1 MPKEMLAPNQR
12 VTLHSLKSS
21 PSLNGKHGTIIGALL
36 ESGRYPVQCGKER
49 LALWPANLSLLAE
62 PPAAT
67 ILPELKL
74 EPRWSPPASHGWK
87 KAITP
92 KPFDNE
98 LHALL
103 EMLDDGVAIALD
115 QIDDPPLRASLQS
128 ALDALGVPH
137 DGGIYEKPDEWEYS
151 LADKHA
157 ESSSSNA
164 ASTDEDD
171 ELVADAAV
179 LDAAFRGAAFVQQD
193 AASASF
199 SPLPASAWRDDDN
212 NAASSAS
219 NNNNKGKMRFHTELC
234 GGTVRVIDVSTPHG
248 IEAARKYIAK
258 RLPVIMRGS
267 SDDGGASWPLLGP
280 TLKKEL
286 SSASAIGEHLMGK
299 QVTVLH
305 APQQA
310 SQRFTYYFSENA
322 EEEDGDNNDM
332 AAAPPPPPPVN
343 RHLRLVWGKE
353 LVRKLQG
360 EGGRDAADDGNFYMQ
375 LTLASRSGS
384 GAAAIGANGASPL
397 PMEGAFS
404 SSSASDDRLLKELET
419 AVRSK
424 ERMGLLTRELGP
436 WQSSML
442 YVGPVGTLAPCHW
455 DALDNCFT
463 QLAGTK
469 QVLLFAPD
477 QSGLRQFPTKHPF
490 DSRSQV
496 DLEAPTQT
504 ELIEL
509 RGKGALATLNAGDTL
524 FIPHNWWHHIH
535 ASQGSESERLSISL
549 NMWFNPFQEFTA
561 TTIKPWPPIW
571 AHVHAHI
578 ARAVEALVTSR
589 SGKAADAFA
598 EMIGL
603 LDGTRVDGEGN
614 AKEEKRRMMRNYV
627 MHRLVGTYGRSG
639 AAAFCRTFLHPSR
652 WSEVRRVCFIG

>member
-1 MPKEMLAPNQR
+1 
-12 VTLHSLKSS
+12 
-21 PSLNGKHGTIIGALL
+21 
-36 ESGRYPVQCGKER
+36 
-49 LALWPANLSLLAE
+49 
-62 PPAAT
+62 
-67 ILPELKL
+67 
-74 EPRWSPPASHGWK
+74 
-87 KAITP
+87 
-92 KPFDNE
+92 
-98 LHALL
+98 
-103 EMLDDGVAIALD
+103 MLDDGVAIALD

-128 ALDALGVPH
+128 ALDAFGVPH

-164 ASTDEDD
+164 ASTDEDE

-179 LDAAFRGAAFVQQD
+179 LDAAFKGAAFVQQD

-267 SDDGGASWPLLGP
+267 SDDSGASWPLLGP

-286 SSASAIGEHLMGK
+286 SSASAIGGHLMGK

-332 AAAPPPPPPVN
+332 AAAPPPPPPPVN

-375 LTLASRSGS
+375 LTLASRAGS
-384 GAAAIGANGASPL
+384 GAAAIGANGAS
-397 PMEGAFS
+397 S
-404 SSSASDDRLLKELET
+404 SPNGGRLLIFISLRRQAAQRARDRCQIQGAHGTVNKG
-419 AVRSK
+419 VRPLA
-424 ERMGLLTRELGP
+424 EFNALCWACWHARTVPLG
-436 WQSSML
+436 
-442 YVGPVGTLAPCHW
+442 CF
-455 DALDNCFT
+455 DNCFT

-509 RGKGALATLNAGDTL
+509 RGK
-524 FIPHNWWHHIH
+524 
-535 ASQGSESERLSISL
+535 
-549 NMWFNPFQEFTA
+549 
-561 TTIKPWPPIW
+561 
-571 AHVHAHI
+571 
-578 ARAVEALVTSR
+578 ARSR
-589 SGKAADAFA
+589 
-598 EMIGL
+598 
-603 LDGTRVDGEGN
+603 R
-614 AKEEKRRMMRNYV
+614 
-627 MHRLVGTYGRSG
+627 
-639 AAAFCRTFLHPSR
+639 
-652 WSEVRRVCFIG
+652 